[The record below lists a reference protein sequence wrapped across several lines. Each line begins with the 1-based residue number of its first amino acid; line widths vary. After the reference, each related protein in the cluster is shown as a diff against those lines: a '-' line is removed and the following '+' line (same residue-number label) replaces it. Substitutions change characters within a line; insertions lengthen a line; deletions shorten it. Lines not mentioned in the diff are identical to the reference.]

1 MNRRRLFAA
10 IAAVVATLSLGSFG
24 LPGSVAWAA
33 DKQPF
38 DQAAFAAAQAA
49 GKPILVE
56 VTAPWC
62 PTCKAQAPI
71 LSELR
76 GEPRFKDLVSFNI
89 DFDSQKDLL
98 KTFGVRMQSTLI
110 VFKGAQEVGRS
121 TGNSKAASI
130 EALLAKAI

>member
-1 MNRRRLFAA
+1 MNRRTIFAGLVGLA
-10 IAAVVATLSLGSFG
+10 IVPAFAG
-24 LPGSVAWAA
+24 LAPAA
-33 DKQPF
+33 DKTPF
-38 DQAAFAAAQAA
+38 DQAAFEAAQAA
-49 GKPILVE
+49 GKPVLVE

-71 LSELR
+71 LSQLR
-76 GEPRFKDLVSFNI
+76 NEPRFKDLVSFNV

-110 VFKGAQEVGRS
+110 VFKGKQEVGRS
-121 TGNSKAASI
+121 TGDTKASSI